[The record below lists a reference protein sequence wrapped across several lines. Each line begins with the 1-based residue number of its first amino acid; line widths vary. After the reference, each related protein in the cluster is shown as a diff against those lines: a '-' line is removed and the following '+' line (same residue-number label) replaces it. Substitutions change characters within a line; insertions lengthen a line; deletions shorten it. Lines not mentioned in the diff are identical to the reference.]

1 MESWVSQLD
10 RRPALGLV
18 RRGVVRAS
26 MARYGEWGG
35 PSSACDGAQVLG
47 VGDGR
52 GALDVVI
59 VPARSRDCLCVWLLR
74 MMLGV
79 WVRR

>member
-26 MARYGEWGG
+26 MARYGEWGAA
-35 PSSACDGAQVLG
+35 PPSACDGLVLE
-47 VGDGR
+47 
-52 GALDVVI
+52 
-59 VPARSRDCLCVWLLR
+59 
-74 MMLGV
+74 MLEEH
-79 WVRR
+79 